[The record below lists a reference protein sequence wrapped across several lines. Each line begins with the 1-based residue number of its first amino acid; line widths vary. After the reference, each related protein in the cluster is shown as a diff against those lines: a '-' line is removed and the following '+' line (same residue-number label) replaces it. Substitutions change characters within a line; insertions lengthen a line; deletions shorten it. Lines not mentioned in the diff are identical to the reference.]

1 MHEKVFYTF
10 SYQGKEYRLE
20 NHGLASGSQSQKK
33 VDMQINDL
41 LNHTS
46 EWLKGTGPNSDIV
59 ISSRIRLAR
68 NLNKYPFPHWAS
80 KIQLE
85 EILVKTSDA
94 MDKVDML
101 KSSTLFRLADLDA
114 IDKQFLVER
123 HLMSIE
129 HAQKTEQKALLV
141 DDEEIIA
148 VMINEED
155 HLRIQLMQSGFNLF
169 EARDIINRV
178 DDALAKLLDYAYLD
192 DFGYLTACPTNTGT
206 GMRGSVMLHLPA
218 LVMSRQIER
227 VLAAI
232 AKLSFTTR
240 GLYGEGTQAS
250 GNFFQISN
258 QVSLGHGEDEIIENI
273 NGLIRQIIE
282 QETQARQI
290 LISKNKEVLE
300 DRINRSLGILKNAR
314 IITSQETIELLS
326 MVRLGSDLGMVKD
339 IDRRTINEL
348 FIITQPAHLQ
358 KLENKKLSSDERDL
372 KRAQLIRKKLNLL

>member
-1 MHEKVFYTF
+1 
-10 SYQGKEYRLE
+10 
-20 NHGLASGSQSQKK
+20 
-33 VDMQINDL
+33 MQINDL
-41 LNHTS
+41 INHTS
-46 EWLKGTGPNSDIV
+46 EWLKGTGPNSDVV

-68 NLNKYPFPHWAS
+68 NLNNFAFPHWAN
-80 KIQLE
+80 KAQLD
-85 EILVKTSDA
+85 EIVNKTSLA
-94 MDKVDML
+94 MSTVELL
-101 KSSTLFRLADLDA
+101 KNSTLFRLVDLDS

-129 HAQKTEQKALLV
+129 HTQKTEQKAVLV
-141 DDEEIIA
+141 NDEENIA

-169 EARDIINRV
+169 EAWNIINSI
-178 DDALAKLLDYAYLD
+178 DDSLAKILDFAYLE

-258 QVSLGHGEDEIIENI
+258 QVSLGHSENEIIENI

-282 QETQARQI
+282 QETQAREII
-290 LISKNKEVLE
+290 LSKSKDLLE
-300 DRINRSLGILKNAR
+300 DRVNRSLGILKSAR

-358 KLENKKLSSDERDL
+358 KLENKKLSSPERDL
-372 KRAQLIRKKLNLL
+372 KRAELIRKKLNLL

>member
-1 MHEKVFYTF
+1 
-10 SYQGKEYRLE
+10 
-20 NHGLASGSQSQKK
+20 
-33 VDMQINDL
+33 MQINDL

-46 EWLKGTGPNSDIV
+46 EWLKGTGPHSDIV

-68 NLNKYPFPHWAS
+68 NLNKFPFPHWANKAQLDEIIKETAQAMS
-80 KIQLE
+80 KVSL
-85 EILVKTSDA
+85 LKT
-94 MDKVDML
+94 
-101 KSSTLFRLADLDA
+101 STLFELGKLDSV
-114 IDKQFLVER
+114 DKQFLVER

-129 HAQKTEQKALLV
+129 HTQKTEHKALLV
-141 DDEEIIA
+141 SEEEIIS
-148 VMINEED
+148 VMVNEED

-169 EARDIINRV
+169 EAWNIINTV
-178 DDALAKLLDYAYLD
+178 DDALAKLLDYAYLA

-258 QVSLGHGEDEIIENI
+258 QVSLGHSENEIIENI

-282 QETQARQI
+282 QETQAREI
-290 LISKNKEVLE
+290 MLSKSREILE
-300 DRINRSLGILKNAR
+300 DRINRSLGILKSAR

-326 MVRLGSDLGMVKD
+326 MVRLGCDLGMIKD
-339 IDRRTINEL
+339 ITRRTINEL
-348 FIITQPAHLQ
+348 FITTQPAHLQ
-358 KLENKKLSSDERDL
+358 KLENKKFTSQERDL
-372 KRAQLIRKKLNLL
+372 RRAQLIRNKLNLL